1 MRKSN
6 NFHIHEEYNDIF
18 PTPKKLNKAYIKI
31 GLVTGLMTLG
41 LLNFKKTSIFLII
54 LMNLAPLGAMKVAEK
69 GTKLQKRIIV
79 GGTIMMLWTL
89 VSISSTNSS
98 YSSSESK
105 SNTITTDSG
114 KTITREELQKARIA
128 CKKLIR
134 ASGSKDTS
142 QCWKY
147 SDQ

>member
-1 MRKSN
+1 MTAGVN
-6 NFHIHEEYNDIF
+6 NRLKPRSGKASVISDRLVCEKCGIKWAYIGVVMLGLFLLNEYNDIF

-89 VSISSTNSS
+89 VSISSTILICILNSFV
-98 YSSSESK
+98 
-105 SNTITTDSG
+105 
-114 KTITREELQKARIA
+114 
-128 CKKLIR
+128 
-134 ASGSKDTS
+134 
-142 QCWKY
+142 
-147 SDQ
+147 

>member
-1 MRKSN
+1 MLPNLSSSPKKSN
-6 NFHIHEEYNDIF
+6 
-18 PTPKKLNKAYIKI
+18 KGYIKI
-31 GLVTGLMTLG
+31 GLVTGFMTCSLLMLG
-41 LLNFKKTSIFLII
+41 NPPIFPII
-54 LMNLAPLGAMKVAEK
+54 IMNLAPLGAMKIAEK

-89 VSISSTNSS
+89 VFINSTNSS

-105 SNTITTDSG
+105 SKTITTDSG